1 MKNLRASLGANSIE
15 TVVQERELPESSGSP
30 NFILSSIGNYDKGCI
45 SVNLNDSISLTKKNY
60 STNDRSIKSPVAI
73 GYRDCINLNHD
84 VENESS
90 PLSSDT
96 HIEHQIIE
104 AEEHFEILGKYDES
118 TKSIDK
124 GCIGSSLVE
133 NISLIEKSHVMT
145 NTSIIPFVRKGEHG
159 FNLKHSVHN
168 ESASNISEIYEIRE
182 TIEILIDNDKS
193 IQSIESKTFAPFFN
207 VGSNHGYNNYDT
219 KDHSD
224 DDDDHFIADTVSKID
239 REEIA
244 DPESDQEGMDDSESD
259 EEYIN
264 ELENDLESDEEDVF
278 DLENDLES
286 DEEDV
291 FDFENDQQSKLEFH
305 TEVDLKESFSDNI
318 KIKTNTS
325 YDDKTKLPY
334 HVDNDDVR
342 GIVDLDY
349 FADEIMIMV
358 EEHLIYRKCS
368 ERLRCIKKQHLG
380 LDTICTYH
388 CRKCKL
394 TNKIRT
400 QRATDKKTELNCN
413 EAAVLGTI
421 NIGIGQNQLLEL
433 FASMNIE
440 CMTGVTY
447 KHIADKLLE
456 ILRTVSTNSMNKAG
470 LLEKEHA
477 VLNNQYHEVK
487 SSTSEHSGK
496 RFPWI
501 AITCDGSWM
510 TRSYGTNY
518 ASLSGLAVIVG
529 MHTGKVLYVGVKNK
543 YCAACSYAERNMV
556 KPKEHNCFKNFD
568 RDAASTAM
576 ESAILLEGFQDSI
589 HTHKVLYKVMVA
601 DGDANAFKT
610 LEDSAVYDAYD
621 LMPVRIRCYN
631 HLQRNLNKK
640 LDTIVSQCIAY
651 RNEHDDEHASKV
663 CELRRDILNLPN
675 HIFGDHNECKERGY
689 NCSEIEKT
697 IDDRESNYV
706 PEMKQV
712 GLFDKVFEAVNDLSV
727 NSESL
732 LYRVTNNYAEGF
744 NSLVAV
750 HIGGKRINWGTR
762 GQYFMR
768 ALASAIRHNT
778 GAFLSSIYEHIGDI
792 PSVVHKVD
800 TARQKKVNDARIL
813 TNTRG
818 RKRQYGRVK
827 PDSGKYYG
835 PQSQK
840 SDKDSLTLKVEG
852 EAHKKVIEAEQADR
866 VQIEIETREQANCPR
881 WTILRKSRLTA
892 SHFGPIM
899 GHKSGSAL
907 AARVKQIRYPSKKIN
922 QAMQYGIDHEADAIN
937 DLGKL
942 LKKNIE
948 KCGLFIDPV
957 DAYLACSPDGVI
969 GDDTIVEV
977 KTSIHANAST
987 AEEAV
992 KSIKQRKGFLKLKSK
1007 GCYEMNSGHHYYAQ
1021 VQGQLHTTQRK
1032 YCYFVFW
1039 TPLSFIHV
1047 KLVKDDEFW
1056 EKNMKPSLVAFYD
1069 NHLLPEILDSRHN
1082 RSMPIRGA
1090 ENKRK
1095 KKSDEPCDVNAKKI
1109 KTIDDDNV
1117 SIVVDKQ
1124 LIDASETSEKDFL
1137 KLGLSAINGNTT
1149 DSETVPG
1156 TVEIDSFDA
1165 SNSNIESLRANYVI
1179 FNKNIPYPRGF
1190 PAISNNFN
1198 GLALQESDFKTLA
1211 PYKNRDQYLN
1221 DNIING
1227 FLSKMNSVAQKNGIS
1242 LVAFDTFL
1250 VNSMIRNS
1258 SGFLKWAMKNNVLS
1272 KNVCLFPI
1280 HSDEH
1285 WTLIVSVKSKKCLVY
1300 LDSLHHISSGIR
1312 QPPDTVLNG
1321 VCSLLHI
1328 SKEQKWKLYIPK
1340 DIPIQGK
1347 EATNN
1352 QPAVAGGNCGV
1363 HLCAWAYKVA
1373 SASLDTFNDWI
1384 LENYTRKC
1392 IAKFLYEA
1400 KSEESLQEIIDD
1412 HNDLIVSVFTDVEK
1426 GINDQRTAKVDK
1438 LCMLTLNTSKIARLA
1453 LEFTVDMLNNKNII
1467 EIKSPKKAINVTFN
1481 EVRGPNAAIEW
1492 ELITSS
1498 RESEVENICMRFM
1511 PRCNVEKQ

>member
-1 MKNLRASLGANSIE
+1 MKSEQS
-15 TVVQERELPESSGSP
+15 PESIA
-30 NFILSSIGNYDKGCI
+30 FRLEY
-45 SVNLNDSISLTKKNY
+45 KK
-60 STNDRSIKSPVAI
+60 
-73 GYRDCINLNHD
+73 
-84 VENESS
+84 ESS
-90 PLSSDT
+90 QKLPVPPIWLYLQLVYIS
-96 HIEHQIIE
+96 
-104 AEEHFEILGKYDES
+104 
-118 TKSIDK
+118 
-124 GCIGSSLVE
+124 SSLDE
-133 NISLIEKSHVMT
+133 NISLIEKSHVVT
-145 NTSIIPFVRKGEHG
+145 NNISIIPFVHKDEHV
-159 FNLKHSVHN
+159 FNLKSVHN
-168 ESASNISEIYEIRE
+168 ESEISEIVEE
-182 TIEILIDNDKS
+182 TIEIVTDNDES
-193 IQSIESKTFAPFFN
+193 IKSIESKTFTHFHDEP
-207 VGSNHGYNNYDT
+207 NNGNNIYDA
-219 KDHSD
+219 KANLNNSSEIDRENIHS
-224 DDDDHFIADTVSKID
+224 HFITDTVSEID
-239 REEIA
+239 EKDIDLEF
-244 DPESDQEGMDDSESD
+244 DDQEGIDDSECDIDLDTDND
-259 EEYIN
+259 EIDYH
-264 ELENDLESDEEDVF
+264 ESDSFDELDDPTTFLKTVRGSSTSLKVGKVGKSSEIIANDTKISSED
-278 DLENDLES
+278 E
-286 DEEDV
+286 
-291 FDFENDQQSKLEFH
+291 
-305 TEVDLKESFSDNI
+305 
-318 KIKTNTS
+318 
-325 YDDKTKLPY
+325 TKLPY

-358 EEHLIYRKCS
+358 EEHLIYQKCS
-368 ERLRCIKKQHLG
+368 ERLRCIKKRHLG

-470 LLEKEHA
+470 LLEKEYA

-576 ESAILLEGFQDSI
+576 ESAILLEGFQDSV

-601 DGDANAFKT
+601 DGDANAFKM
-610 LEDSAVYDAYD
+610 LEDSGVYDAYD

-631 HLQRNLNKK
+631 HLQRNLYKK
-640 LDTIVSQCIAY
+640 LDTIGKAPTPAGQARKQYIPLRKKITEKIGLFRDLVSQCIAY

-697 IDDRESNYV
+697 CDDRESNYV

-852 EAHKKVIEAEQADR
+852 EAHKKVIEA
-866 VQIEIETREQANCPR
+866 
-881 WTILRKSRLTA
+881 
-892 SHFGPIM
+892 
-899 GHKSGSAL
+899 
-907 AARVKQIRYPSKKIN
+907 
-922 QAMQYGIDHEADAIN
+922 
-937 DLGKL
+937 
-942 LKKNIE
+942 
-948 KCGLFIDPV
+948 
-957 DAYLACSPDGVI
+957 
-969 GDDTIVEV
+969 
-977 KTSIHANAST
+977 
-987 AEEAV
+987 
-992 KSIKQRKGFLKLKSK
+992 
-1007 GCYEMNSGHHYYAQ
+1007 
-1021 VQGQLHTTQRK
+1021 
-1032 YCYFVFW
+1032 
-1039 TPLSFIHV
+1039 
-1047 KLVKDDEFW
+1047 
-1056 EKNMKPSLVAFYD
+1056 
-1069 NHLLPEILDSRHN
+1069 
-1082 RSMPIRGA
+1082 
-1090 ENKRK
+1090 
-1095 KKSDEPCDVNAKKI
+1095 
-1109 KTIDDDNV
+1109 
-1117 SIVVDKQ
+1117 
-1124 LIDASETSEKDFL
+1124 
-1137 KLGLSAINGNTT
+1137 
-1149 DSETVPG
+1149 
-1156 TVEIDSFDA
+1156 
-1165 SNSNIESLRANYVI
+1165 
-1179 FNKNIPYPRGF
+1179 
-1190 PAISNNFN
+1190 
-1198 GLALQESDFKTLA
+1198 
-1211 PYKNRDQYLN
+1211 
-1221 DNIING
+1221 
-1227 FLSKMNSVAQKNGIS
+1227 
-1242 LVAFDTFL
+1242 
-1250 VNSMIRNS
+1250 
-1258 SGFLKWAMKNNVLS
+1258 
-1272 KNVCLFPI
+1272 
-1280 HSDEH
+1280 
-1285 WTLIVSVKSKKCLVY
+1285 
-1300 LDSLHHISSGIR
+1300 
-1312 QPPDTVLNG
+1312 
-1321 VCSLLHI
+1321 
-1328 SKEQKWKLYIPK
+1328 
-1340 DIPIQGK
+1340 
-1347 EATNN
+1347 
-1352 QPAVAGGNCGV
+1352 
-1363 HLCAWAYKVA
+1363 
-1373 SASLDTFNDWI
+1373 
-1384 LENYTRKC
+1384 
-1392 IAKFLYEA
+1392 
-1400 KSEESLQEIIDD
+1400 
-1412 HNDLIVSVFTDVEK
+1412 
-1426 GINDQRTAKVDK
+1426 
-1438 LCMLTLNTSKIARLA
+1438 
-1453 LEFTVDMLNNKNII
+1453 
-1467 EIKSPKKAINVTFN
+1467 
-1481 EVRGPNAAIEW
+1481 
-1492 ELITSS
+1492 
-1498 RESEVENICMRFM
+1498 
-1511 PRCNVEKQ
+1511 